1 MMHTTAHATIP
12 LFLLFATAALPA
24 PAKAQQ
30 RDPLSA
36 FVDEALRNN
45 FSLAEQRVTEAR
57 TASAVRQARGLALP
71 SVAIESRRS
80 HLDGVPDVGS
90 LINPAY
96 ATLNKLTNS
105 SSFPTDIHLTFPQ
118 AQESH
123 LRITQPVF
131 NEGIRA
137 AQRAAEA
144 QHDAQRF
151 GTSAAARDVAASVQL
166 AYFAYASMTR
176 VVELDKSVLALND
189 ELLRSAERRLALGIV
204 APDAVL
210 RARADR
216 AESAQALDEGEERRA
231 AAARQFATVLGRPV
245 QGGAPEVLCDCT
257 LLFPLDS
264 SADAYVV
271 TAIARREELGQAAA
285 GERAANASVRAATAA
300 FLPSVGVALDY
311 GLQGNDYRF
320 STNRDFVIA
329 SVAVQWN
336 LFNGG
341 QDAAR
346 REQAHLDVE
355 RARLQRADAARQIEL
370 QVRTAYD
377 AARVAKG
384 AIATAMERESSAR
397 RNWDLVRRRS
407 EQGTASPLEA
417 LDARTTWT
425 RAALNLILTRYTY
438 ASRWVELERA
448 AALRT
453 DIEP

>member
-1 MMHTTAHATIP
+1 MTPAPTRAITA
-12 LFLLFATAALPA
+12 LLLLVATAAA
-24 PAKAQQ
+24 AKAQQ

-36 FVDEALRNN
+36 FVNEALRNN
-45 FSLAEQRVTEAR
+45 FSLAEQRVGEAR
-57 TASAVRQARGLALP
+57 AASAVQQARGLALP
-71 SVAIESRRS
+71 SVSIESRRS
-80 HLDGVPDVGS
+80 HLDGVSDVGT

-105 SSFPTDIHLTFPQ
+105 SAFPTDIHLTFPQ
-118 AQESH
+118 AQETH
-123 LRITQPVF
+123 LRLAQPVF

-151 GTSAAARDVAASVQL
+151 GTARAARDVAAAVQL

-176 VVELDKSVLALND
+176 VVALDESVLALND
-189 ELLRSAERRLALGIV
+189 ELLRAAERRLALGIV

-216 AESAQALDEGEERRA
+216 AESAQALTEGEERRT
-231 AAARQFATVLGRPV
+231 AAARQFSTILGRPV
-245 QGGAPEVLCDCT
+245 ESGAPDVLCDST

-264 SADAYVV
+264 SADSYVR
-271 TAIARREELGQAAA
+271 TAIARREELAQAAA
-285 GERAANASVRAATAA
+285 GERAANASVRAATAT

-320 STNRDFVIA
+320 SANRDFVIA

-346 REQAHLDVE
+346 REQAHLDVQ
-355 RARLQRADAARQIEL
+355 RARLQRTDAARQIEL
-370 QVRTAYD
+370 QVRTAFG
-377 AARVAKG
+377 AARVARG
-384 AIATAMERESSAR
+384 AIATAIERESSAR

-407 EQGTASPLEA
+407 EQGTASLLEA